1 MLNIS
6 LIKFWHTTLFTDV
19 SNQTNVLLLN
29 LKEIVEKLQAE
40 RNYFKTQVENLQFER
55 KQLIISNKNLSN
67 KVDCL
72 EEKLKTK
79 FIL

>member
-1 MLNIS
+1 M
-6 LIKFWHTTLFTDV
+6 KFWHTTLFTDV

-40 RNYFKTQVENLQFER
+40 RNYLKTQVENLQFEK
-55 KQLIISNKNLSN
+55 KQLIVSNKNLSN
-67 KVDCL
+67 KVDFL

-79 FIL
+79 FTL

>member
-1 MLNIS
+1 MKL
-6 LIKFWHTTLFTDV
+6 WHTTLFTDV

-40 RNYFKTQVENLQFER
+40 RNYLKTQVENLQFEK
-55 KQLIISNKNLSN
+55 KQLIVSNKNLSN

-79 FIL
+79 FTV